1 MKAER
6 HCGRYAIIAFLI
18 SSGIIFN
25 LLYWRFERLQH
36 GMGLYE
42 HFMMSPVAG
51 TLTILLIPLM
61 CISGYY
67 MLKELRLRIK
77 LEEANRELTEMYQE
91 LKSVDEMRN
100 SIISNVSHE
109 LKTPVTIA
117 LNACELALEEND
129 PESLREFLAMIREA
143 LHRLNMNIDTLLEYA
158 KIQSGDLKLRFEP
171 VNLPPVIQKVAK
183 EFRPMVMKKKLEIHT
198 EMPHVMPL
206 VRGSREHIKLVL
218 RNLIGN
224 AIKFN
229 IEGGSIVISVKEHGN
244 FVEICV
250 SDTGIGIPPEKLDRI
265 FERFYQVDSSSTR
278 RHGGIGLGLAIV
290 KDVVQAHG
298 GEISVESEPGKGS
311 RFCFTLPVWREDG
324 GEASAG

>member
-1 MKAER
+1 M
-6 HCGRYAIIAFLI
+6 IIAFLI

-25 LLYWRFERLQH
+25 LLYWRFERLSH
-36 GMGLYE
+36 EMTFYE

-51 TLTILLIPLM
+51 TITILLIPIM
-61 CISGYY
+61 CLSGYY
-67 MLKELRLRIK
+67 MLKELRLRVR
-77 LEEANRELTEMYQE
+77 LEEANRELTQMYQE
-91 LKSVDEMRN
+91 LKSIEEMRN

-117 LNACELALEEND
+117 LNAVELALEEDD
-129 PESLREFLAMIREA
+129 PESIREFLGMIRES

-158 KIQSGDLKLRFEP
+158 KIQSGDMKLRFEP
-171 VNLPPVIQKVAK
+171 LNLPPIIQKVVK
-183 EFRPMVMKKKLEIHT
+183 EFRPMVIKKKLEIYT
-198 EMPHVMPL
+198 DIPPVMPL
-206 VRGSREHIKLVL
+206 VRGSREHVKLVL

-229 IEGGSIVISVKEHGN
+229 VEGGGVGVSVRERGD
-244 FVEICV
+244 FVEVCV
-250 SDTGIGIPPEKLDRI
+250 SDTGIGIPPEKVGRI

-298 GEISVESEPGKGS
+298 GEITVESEPGKGS
-311 RFCFTLPVWREDG
+311 KFCFTLPLWREDD
-324 GEASAG
+324 GEAAAGG